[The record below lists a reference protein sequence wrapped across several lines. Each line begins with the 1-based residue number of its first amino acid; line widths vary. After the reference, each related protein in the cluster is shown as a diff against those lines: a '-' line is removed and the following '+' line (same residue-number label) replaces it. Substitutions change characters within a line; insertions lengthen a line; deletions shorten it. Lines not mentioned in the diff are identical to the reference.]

1 MSNTQDGFQAH
12 GIKHSS
18 ISQINKWIG
27 SPSVWVS
34 EYLFKFR
41 SPASPAMWRGIFTE
55 QAVADTIT
63 GKMKIDEAI
72 RNACKDFDGKTLF
85 DDGSSAKERAN
96 IDPMT
101 RLAVEALEPYGKPD
115 FPEDGQHRVSMDAKG
130 DGWKLEFMGF
140 IDFKYPQHGLI
151 VDLKTTLKMP
161 SVMSI
166 GHQRQRAFYQKS
178 NGNTDVKFLY
188 VTPKKCEFKD
198 DGDVNELMAEIKA
211 HLTRQE
217 AFLRLGDKE
226 LLRSIVPVDPDS
238 FYWRGNEKVRKEL
251 FGI

>member
-1 MSNTQDGFQAH
+1 MNGFEMH

-18 ISQINKWIG
+18 ISQINKWIDC
-27 SPSVWVS
+27 PAAWVMS
-34 EYLFKFR
+34 YLFNNKG
-41 SPASPAMWRGIFTE
+41 SSSPAMWRGIFTE

-63 GKMKIDEAI
+63 GKMKINDAI
-72 RNACKDFDGKTLF
+72 KNALKDFDGKTLF

-115 FPEDGQHRVSMDAKG
+115 FPEDGQHRVSMNAKG
-130 DGWKLEFMGF
+130 DNWELEFMGY
-140 IDFKYPQHGLI
+140 IDFKFPDHNLI
-151 VDLKTTLKMP
+151 IDLKTTMRMP

-178 NGNTDVKFLY
+178 NGNAEVKFLY
-188 VTPKKCEFKD
+188 VTPKKCEFKE
-198 DGDVNELMAEIKA
+198 DGDVNELMAEIKI

-226 LLRSIVPVDPDS
+226 FIASVVPVNRDS